1 MHYRTGLS
9 MKENHSLRTLHERL
23 NEMIK
28 RINKQV
34 CVIVT
39 VYVFPPHSFTHST
52 YMKLVVDRTIYR
64 REGKNTFLSPRIDFA
79 RFIELYIA
87 CIRICFAGGSVET
100 HNAIKREERGATLPF
115 PPFAWRTL
123 PASRFRRI
131 DALQIGIIEASLIRT
146 RVFTR
151 VG

>member
-1 MHYRTGLS
+1 

-52 YMKLVVDRTIYR
+52 YMKLVEIDRTIYR

-87 CIRICFAGGSVET
+87 CIRICFAG
-100 HNAIKREERGATLPF
+100 
-115 PPFAWRTL
+115 
-123 PASRFRRI
+123 
-131 DALQIGIIEASLIRT
+131 
-146 RVFTR
+146 
-151 VG
+151 